1 MYVFTEQAG
10 LKSTL
15 FTCLNLLVFVNHGSL
30 KVSCEASSIF
40 LLQNYVITIFSF
52 EDKLINGYFTCAC

>member
-10 LKSTL
+10 LKLTL
-15 FTCLNLLVFVNHGSL
+15 FTCLYLLVFINHGLL

-40 LLQNYVITIFSF
+40 LLQNCYSDFSHL
-52 EDKLINGYFTCAC
+52 LINGYFTCAC